1 MDEARFGQQGTL
13 TTVWARRGSRPVR
26 VRQCQYDWVY
36 LYGAVDPQ
44 TGQTVGMLAPT
55 VNTAWMS
62 AFLQLVSDQAEADEH
77 LVLVLDNAGWH
88 VARELKV
95 PANITLLYLPPYS
108 PELNPIER
116 LWKYLKE
123 HYLSNRVY
131 SDYDALVEAAT
142 EAFRRPTAEDI
153 KSICRTAW
161 LERRN

>member
-36 LYGAVDPQ
+36 LFGAVDPQ

-55 VNTAWMS
+55 VNTVWMN
-62 AFLQLVSDQAEADEH
+62 AFLQLIRAQAKADEH
-77 LVLVLDNAGWH
+77 FVLVLDNAGWH
-88 VARELKV
+88 VAGELKV
-95 PANITLLYLPPYS
+95 PDNITLLYLPPYS

-131 SDYDALVEAAT
+131 SDYDALLASAED
-142 EAFRRPTAEDI
+142 AFHRPTAEEI
-153 KSICRTAW
+153 KTICRTAW
-161 LERRN
+161 LERKN